1 MNNSYS
7 AISKKYE
14 KLIKD
19 CDYEKWSQYLLNV
32 IKEYSKGNK
41 GLDLACGSG
50 IITRYLSSCGYKMTG
65 GDISME
71 MLSQAK
77 LEADK
82 CKLNIPFYQVD
93 LNKICLPEKYN
104 FITII
109 NDGINYVSQKNLS
122 KVFNKLNKTLQ
133 KDGLLIFDISSEYK
147 LREIIGNNMF
157 GEDSDDFTYLWF
169 NNLQQD
175 SVVMDISCFTK
186 SGDSYIKS
194 EEQHVQYIHS
204 LEDVAKILI
213 ENNFKIV
220 SIQGDKGEDL
230 TNTSQRINFIAV
242 KNG

>member
-14 KLIKD
+14 ILIKD
-19 CDYEKWSQYLLNV
+19 CDYDKWSQYLLKV

-50 IITRYLSSCGYKMTG
+50 IITRFLTTCGYKMTG
-65 GDISME
+65 GDISLE

-77 LEADK
+77 LQADK
-82 CKLNIPFYQVD
+82 FKLNIPFYQVD
-93 LNKICLPEKYN
+93 LNRISLPDKYN

-122 KVFNKLNKTLQ
+122 KVFNKLNKTLL

-157 GEDSDDFTYLWF
+157 GEDTEDFSYLWF
-169 NNLQQD
+169 NTLGQD
-175 SVVMDISCFTK
+175 FVTMDISCFTK
-186 SGDSYIKS
+186 KGENYVKS
-194 EEQHVQYIHS
+194 EEKHVQYIHK
-204 LEDVAKILI
+204 LKNVEEVLV
-213 ENNFKIV
+213 ENNFKIIA
-220 SIQGDKGEDL
+220 IQGDKGESL
-230 TNTSQRINFIAV
+230 SETSQRINFIAV